1 MKNKLEKTMYES
13 IDREELYEIYKK
25 SEVIIHQ
32 SNSENE
38 DWMFMRV
45 YYYPS
50 NAIAGYTDYKDH
62 RRDTIEK
69 IKELIEKEIK
79 EAYLCQRGSFH
90 NYNGVPFD
98 QVRVTLT
105 DSGWAAYPNWKDGST
120 DYFTENRR
128 LGKIKL
134 QEILE
139 KKQGLR
145 ARKPRK
151 QIK

>member
-1 MKNKLEKTMYES
+1 MKRQIANPMYSS

-25 SEVIIHQ
+25 AEVIIYQ

-38 DWMFMRV
+38 DAMFMRA
-45 YYYPS
+45 YYYPY

-62 RRDTIEK
+62 RRNTVEK

-79 EAYLCQRGSFH
+79 ESYLCQKGSYY

-105 DSGWAAYPNWKDGST
+105 DSGWAAYPHWKDGST

-145 ARKPRK
+145 VKN
-151 QIK
+151 